1 MIILETSMAAA
12 PAASAST
19 AYLCSYASPHRPS
32 LTSSSSIYC
41 QTHFPLKPISSRG
54 FCFSLPKNANIP
66 VIKNNGSSRC
76 RFLRA
81 SESQSEDSATETD
94 DEDETPLNKTE
105 EEAEEADQELP
116 SRLESIISAY
126 KEAIL
131 NGDDKTISDFEELIY
146 MIEKERNELLEK
158 VSVLSDEIGA
168 QKEKYIRLQADFDN
182 FRKRTENEKLTIR
195 SNAQGEVIES
205 LLPMVDNFERAK
217 QHIKLETEQEKKID
231 ASYQGIYKQFV
242 EIMKNLG
249 VSVVPT
255 VGTLFDPMLH
265 EAIAQEESE
274 EVKEGVIIEEFR
286 RGFLLMDR
294 LLRPA
299 MVKVSS
305 GPPVRQPSPAASEQ
319 SEQPATAGVEEIE
332 FSEQSTG

>member
-1 MIILETSMAAA
+1 MAAA
-12 PAASAST
+12 PTASAST

-32 LTSSSSIYC
+32 LPSSSSNYF

-54 FCFSLPKNANIP
+54 FCFCLPKNANIP
-66 VIKNNGSSRC
+66 VINNNSSRRC
-76 RFLRA
+76 RFLKA
-81 SESQSEDSATETD
+81 SQSQSEDSAAETD
-94 DEDETPLNKTE
+94 DEDETPLSKTE
-105 EEAEEADQELP
+105 EEADQELP
-116 SRLESIISAY
+116 SRLESTISAY

-131 NGDDKTISDFEELIY
+131 NGDEKSISDFEEIIH
-146 MIEKERNELLEK
+146 MVEKERNELLEK

-168 QKEKYIRLQADFDN
+168 QKDKYVRLQADFDN

-274 EVKEGVIIEEFR
+274 EFKEGVIIEEFR
-286 RGFLLMDR
+286 RGFLLVDR

-305 GPPVRQPSPAASEQ
+305 GPGVRQPSSAASEQ